1 MVMKGAGMKKF
12 VFLAV
17 ALSVYAA
24 SATVTLEVSSIE
36 VDSERNDVKV
46 QYRLTGDEAI
56 ITARFFLDGEAI
68 DEKYYANIAG
78 DVNRLVKPTD
88 EGESRKIYWQMDK
101 LWKDSFGNGVFS
113 VELTA
118 YSKSSPPDYMVFDL
132 QSPTN
137 IPYNS
142 VRFYTSTNA
151 LPGGIGDIAYRKDKM
166 VFRRIPA
173 SGIVWKMGSSES
185 ENGRSD
191 SGDELQHSVLLTND
205 YYMAVFET
213 TYGQSAYLYPGTK
226 YASRRD
232 QEMQKDA
239 VWGNP
244 SCPQAYV
251 QYLYLRSG
259 SDCGLDGREITE
271 GEQDDLIFGRLRK
284 RSGIKFDLPTEAE
297 WEFACRAGAA
307 GALNSNVNL
316 GSGYWDKMNPS
327 SCTRLAWYFG
337 TKESDGTYIKH
348 PVGLK
353 IPNAWGLYDM
363 HGNVAELCYDAYG
376 AYDVSYSVVTNP
388 CGAASV
394 DTSKGH
400 VIRGGYYEDSAAN
413 VRSARRSK
421 ESTVGAFRG
430 YGFRMIA
437 PIPLASTDERTALSG
452 ATVTLPGEL
461 GEHESSGVE
470 LGFWDVSGRAA
481 RTVVRSAVVSTPQAV
496 SYDTRW
502 YSEAADALLKMYRD
516 FTGLMMLF
524 R

>member
-1 MVMKGAGMKKF
+1 MKGAGMKKF
-12 VFLAV
+12 VFLAA

-142 VRFYTSTNA
+142 ARFYTSTNA

-191 SGDELQHSVLLTND
+191 SGDELQHSVMLTND

-251 QYLYLRSG
+251 QYLYLRSS

-297 WEFACRAGAA
+297 WEFA
-307 GALNSNVNL
+307 
-316 GSGYWDKMNPS
+316 
-327 SCTRLAWYFG
+327 
-337 TKESDGTYIKH
+337 
-348 PVGLK
+348 
-353 IPNAWGLYDM
+353 
-363 HGNVAELCYDAYG
+363 
-376 AYDVSYSVVTNP
+376 
-388 CGAASV
+388 
-394 DTSKGH
+394 
-400 VIRGGYYEDSAAN
+400 
-413 VRSARRSK
+413 
-421 ESTVGAFRG
+421 
-430 YGFRMIA
+430 
-437 PIPLASTDERTALSG
+437 
-452 ATVTLPGEL
+452 
-461 GEHESSGVE
+461 
-470 LGFWDVSGRAA
+470 
-481 RTVVRSAVVSTPQAV
+481 
-496 SYDTRW
+496 
-502 YSEAADALLKMYRD
+502 
-516 FTGLMMLF
+516 
-524 R
+524 